1 MSVKV
6 IIAIVLA
13 VIAAIFMIQ
22 NVAVMDLSFLFWTL
36 SMSRLLFTLLIL
48 AAGVGLG
55 WLLHGLYNQKRSKV
69 PGQQKPP
76 TLNR

>member
-6 IIAIVLA
+6 IIAIVLS

-36 SMSRLLFTLLIL
+36 SMSRSLFTLLIL
-48 AAGVGLG
+48 AAGIGLG
-55 WLLHGLYNQKRSKV
+55 WLLHGLYNQKRSNARANKN
-69 PGQQKPP
+69 PHP
-76 TLNR
+76 